1 MRQSVARTPIFRT
14 IALLASCAMALV
26 VAGAAPDAFAKPKKG
41 KINIAQCPPL
51 QALNAGEVG
60 RTAPVVLPRLAK
72 PHQKAVVATVDRLAV
87 LSQGGQTLC
96 IDMRLRGEV
105 TNIAMSPEGRFFT
118 FDWAG
123 YEADGHVIVD
133 RSGTGQ
139 IIDTGGKPSVSPSR
153 QRIAAVH
160 QSEAAFAE
168 LEGLGIWQINA
179 VGMQQIGLVSNIPEL
194 ADWRIDSWVSED
206 CIDMSGIPFSRVSE
220 SSAGAARDRYI
231 AKPYGNAWRVVR
243 TTLGCAGGG

>member
-1 MRQSVARTPIFRT
+1 MRKYGARA
-14 IALLASCAMALV
+14 IALLASCAMAL
-26 VAGAAPDAFAKPKKG
+26 AALGAVPASAQKRKG

-51 QALNAGEVG
+51 QALSAGEAA
-60 RTAPVVLPRLAK
+60 RTTPVVLPRLPK
-72 PHQKAVVATVDRLAV
+72 NFQKAVVSTVDRIAV
-87 LSQGGQTLC
+87 LSMGGQTLC
-96 IDMRLRGEV
+96 IDVRLRGEI

-123 YEADGHVIVD
+123 YEADGHIIVD

-139 IIDTGGKPSVSPSR
+139 IVDTGGKPSLSPTR

-168 LEGLGIWQINA
+168 LEGFGVWQINP

-206 CIDMSGIPFSRVSE
+206 CIDMSGIPFSRISE
-220 SSAGAARDRYI
+220 GSASASARDRYI
-231 AKPYGNAWRVVR
+231 AKPYGNTWRVTR